1 MTYAGSVAAN
11 AGTQGTCAV
20 CGRDLVR
27 TVRGRPRRYCGG
39 ACRQAA
45 LVRRKRGV
53 PEALPRSGPRGT
65 APFDQSDVARWGR
78 RLAIQRALRSR
89 PIGAGSDLV
98 ALEAGRTVV
107 EWWRGV
113 DRDLSAIP
121 HALVGAVVRDLARAE
136 ALLTS
141 GGYERLG
148 DLHLSLDPQLTGSR
162 WRTPAGE
169 YVDLIGIGHRWAATA
184 IAEAQG
190 APWQGL
196 PVIPMPY
203 LVLMKLISSRAVDTA
218 DLQRVLGAAS
228 EQQWLEVR
236 DLVSR
241 LRPQDLDDLDALRQ
255 IGLWERDQ

>member
-1 MTYAGSVAAN
+1 MPYAGSVASN

-53 PEALPRSGPRGT
+53 PEALPRSGHRGT

-78 RLAIQRALRSR
+78 RVAIQRALRSR
-89 PIGAGSDLV
+89 PIGAGSDLE

-113 DRDLSAIP
+113 DRDLSGIP
-121 HALVGAVVRDLARAE
+121 HALVGAAASNAYMAPRMTADLNIAVVVGHLARAE
-136 ALLTS
+136 ALLTAS
-141 GGYERLG
+141 KYERLG
-148 DLHLSLDPQLTGSR
+148 DLTMSLDPQLTGSR

-169 YVDLIGIGHRWAATA
+169 HVDLIGVGHRWAAA
-184 IAEAQG
+184 
-190 APWQGL
+190 
-196 PVIPMPY
+196 
-203 LVLMKLISSRAVDTA
+203 
-218 DLQRVLGAAS
+218 
-228 EQQWLEVR
+228 
-236 DLVSR
+236 
-241 LRPQDLDDLDALRQ
+241 
-255 IGLWERDQ
+255 